1 MTGSRMATRKIF
13 TVGVA
18 LFAAQFTW
26 VIYNTYVPIFLQ
38 TGAPA
43 FDALRNAADQAQ
55 LLNGF
60 GLSAVQTGFIM
71 SLDNIAAFLL
81 QPLSGVLSDR
91 GRSRYGRRLPYL
103 ILGMPAA
110 ALGMTL
116 IPLLLPGAG
125 TGGAAVFY
133 PFLACL
139 LLMVAAMACW
149 RAPVF
154 ALMAD
159 LTPSADRSQANGI
172 LNLMAGLGGILAFGI
187 GSLLYALY
195 RPFPFWMAAL
205 LLVSGSVLIAWRVR
219 EPVGVDEEP
228 GRNALSIGRE
238 LQQWFRLLAADQRRS
253 VVLLV
258 VAVFCAMMGFYPID
272 AFFSSYGVSV
282 LKLSEAN
289 SGLVLSAAYIAFILA
304 AIPSG
309 VLAGKIGRKRVVM
322 AGLVLFAAALLTA
335 FFAPLVPVL
344 VVLMALGG
352 IGWAM
357 IDINIF
363 AMVLDA
369 VGKTGQSN
377 TSANLGTA
385 TGIYFVAASLAATL
399 GPVLNGW
406 LIDLSGRN
414 YSTIFLIGPAFF
426 GLAFA
431 CMRQVRHGETY

>member
-1 MTGSRMATRKIF
+1 MTGNRMAVRKIV
-13 TVGVA
+13 TIGTA

-43 FDALRNAADQAQ
+43 FDALRNSADQAR
-55 LLNGF
+55 LVDGF

-71 SLDNIAAFLL
+71 SLDNIAAFLI
-81 QPLSGVLSDR
+81 QPLTGVLSDR
-91 GRSRYGRRLPYL
+91 GRGRYGRRLPYL

-110 ALGMTL
+110 ALGMAL
-116 IPLLLPGAG
+116 IPLLLPEAG
-125 TGGAAVFY
+125 TGRAAVFY

-139 LLMVAAMACW
+139 LLMVAAMACF

-159 LTPSADRSQANGI
+159 LTPSAERSQANGI
-172 LNLMAGLGGILAFGI
+172 LNLMAGLGGVLAFGV
-187 GSLLYALY
+187 GSLLYAIY
-195 RPFPFWMAAL
+195 RPFPFWMTAL
-205 LLVSGSVLIAWRVR
+205 LLVSGCALIAWQVR
-219 EPVGVDEEP
+219 EPVGVREEP
-228 GRNALSIGRE
+228 AGNVLSIGRG
-238 LQQWFRLLAADQRRS
+238 LQQWLRLLSADQRRS
-253 VVLLV
+253 VALLV
-258 VAVFCAMMGFYPID
+258 VTVFCAMMGFYPID

-282 LKLSEAN
+282 LKVSEAN

-309 VLAGKIGRKRVVM
+309 VIAGKIGRKRVVM

-335 FFAPLVPVL
+335 FFTPRVPAL

-352 IGWAM
+352 VGWAM

-369 VGKTGQSN
+369 AGKAEGGDAGT
-377 TSANLGTA
+377 NLGTA

-406 LIDLSGRN
+406 LIDLSERN

-431 CMRQVRHGETY
+431 CMSQVRHGEAH